1 MDAFKYSLES
11 TFHLRLVSTPADG
24 NCLFHA
30 IAMALKRTPLGAQ
43 VHSRTTHASVRELV
57 CNFLD
62 EHMKY
67 FTAFNIDADY
77 IARMRTSGS
86 WGGEPE
92 LIAIANLYARSIE
105 IYMFDPHGRATHTR
119 TYSPVLG
126 VESAAPLRLSL
137 LPVSGKV
144 SDAPNHF
151 SYLEQLPTVLGAI
164 HQPLAP
170 APAAPEIDLTC
181 NEPMP
186 AEDNDVEHDDLD
198 NYPADMFVAPRPPF
212 LESSSAAA
220 APAQPAPA
228 PAVPATKVSYY
239 PLYEHYLTTKGMHR
253 LEADLAARAEIAWY
267 GCTCGKA
274 CRKAAHGSDVYE
286 RVVLDPEQVNPDCK
300 IWKPWSMY
308 QTVVRVKLGR
318 A

>member
-57 CNFLD
+57 CNFLN

-67 FTAFNIDADY
+67 FAAFNIDADY
-77 IARMRTSGS
+77 MTRMSTNGS

-92 LIAIANLYARSIE
+92 LIAITNLYSRSIE
-105 IYMFDPHGRATHTR
+105 LYMFDPHGRATHTR

-126 VESAAPLRLSL
+126 IESAAPLRVSL
-137 LPVSGKV
+137 LPVSGKLG
-144 SDAPNHF
+144 DAPNHF
-151 SYLEQLPTVLGAI
+151 SYLEQLPTVLGVV

-170 APAAPEIDLTC
+170 APAAPEVDLTC
-181 NEPMP
+181 DEPMP
-186 AEDNDVEHDDLD
+186 AEHDDVEYDDLD
-198 NYPADMFVAPRPPF
+198 NYPADMFNGPRPPF
-212 LESSSAAA
+212 LESAVVTPADPAPTTPVA
-220 APAQPAPA
+220 AP
-228 PAVPATKVSYY
+228 TRVSYY
-239 PLYEHYLTTKGMHR
+239 PLYEHYLSVKGLHR
-253 LEADLAARAEIAWY
+253 LEADLAARAEVAWY
-267 GCTCGKA
+267 SCTCGKA
-274 CRKAAHGSDVYE
+274 CRKASFGSNVYE
-286 RVVLDPEQVNPDCK
+286 RVVLNPEQVNPDCK
-300 IWKPWSMY
+300 VWKPWSMY
-308 QTVVRVKLGR
+308 HTVVCAKLGR